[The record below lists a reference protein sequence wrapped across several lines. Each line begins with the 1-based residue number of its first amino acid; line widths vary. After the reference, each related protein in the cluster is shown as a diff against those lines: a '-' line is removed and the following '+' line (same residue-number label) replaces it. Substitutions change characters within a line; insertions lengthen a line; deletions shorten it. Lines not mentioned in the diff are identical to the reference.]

1 MPRDPLQGVADHYDV
16 IVIGSGLAGLT
27 SANTL
32 AKMGHS
38 VLLLEHHF
46 QYGGLSTWFRR
57 KGGHIFDISLHG
69 FPHGM
74 IKSCRKY
81 WTKDIASRI
90 EAIEDIRF
98 DNPQFQV
105 KTSFDRDD
113 FTRLLIEHFG
123 ISEQTVKD
131 FFDTAR
137 SMNFYEDAET
147 TTRELFERFFPGRDD
162 VVRFL
167 LEPIAYANGS
177 TLDDPA
183 ISYGIVFSN
192 FMSKGVYVFKG
203 GTDLMIKKMIEEL
216 RSNGADTRICATVEQ
231 IIAEDGKVTGVVA
244 NGRTIKAHA
253 VISNSSLYNT
263 IFKLTGKEH
272 FPADYVEK
280 AQAVRANHSS
290 TQVYIGIKKGESIPH
305 IGDLIFTSTKEH
317 FCSKALVGADV
328 TSRTFSVYYPDMRPG
343 RNQTAIVSSTNAL
356 YEDWD
361 KLSEE
366 EYQAEK
372 EKLIEETLVALERIL
387 PNIRDI
393 VDHVEAATPK
403 TVKHYTMH
411 NGGASFGTKFE
422 GLAVSE
428 ALPDQIKGLYH
439 AGSVGII
446 MSGWLG
452 AINYGVIVSNRVD
465 RELRSLKASL
475 EETTNNS
482 DPSTPPISTPT

>member
-1 MPRDPLQGVADHYDV
+1 MPRDPLEGIEEAYD
-16 IVIGSGLAGLT
+16 IVVVGSGLAGLT
-27 SANTL
+27 SANVL

-81 WTKDIASRI
+81 WTKDIADRI
-90 EAIEDIRF
+90 EAIHDIRF
-98 DNPQFQV
+98 DNPQFKLQ
-105 KTSFDRDD
+105 TTFDKED
-113 FTRLLIEHFG
+113 FSRILVEQFG
-123 ISEQTVKD
+123 IERKTVD
-131 FFDTAR
+131 EFFQTAR
-137 SMNFYEDAET
+137 SMNFYEDADL

-192 FMSKGVYVFKG
+192 FMNKGVYVFKG
-203 GTDLMIKKMIEEL
+203 GTDLMIKKMVAEL
-216 RSNGADTRICATVEQ
+216 KHNGADTRICAKVEKVLC
-231 IIAEDGKVTGVVA
+231 ENGRVTGVRV
-244 NGRTIKAHA
+244 NGREIKAKA
-253 VISNSSLYNT
+253 VISNSSLHNT
-263 IFKLTGKEH
+263 IFKLAGEDA
-272 FPADYVEK
+272 FSSEFVE
-280 AQAVRANHSS
+280 QARKVRANHSS
-290 TQVYIGIKKGESIPH
+290 TQVYIGIKKGETLPH
-305 IGDLIFTSTKEH
+305 IGDLVFTSTKEH
-317 FCSKALVGADV
+317 FCSHALVSDDI

-343 RNQTAIVSSTNAL
+343 RNQYAIVSSTNAL
-356 YEDWD
+356 YDDWA
-361 KLSEE
+361 KLSDA
-366 EYQAEK
+366 EYETAK
-372 EKLIEETLVALERIL
+372 AKLIEDTLVALENIVPDIRQRI
-387 PNIRDI
+387 
-393 VDHVEAATPK
+393 DHIEAATPK
-403 TVKHYTMH
+403 TVKHYTLH

-428 ALPDQIKGLYH
+428 ALPDQISGLYH

-465 RELRSLKASL
+465 RELRALKASI
-475 EETTNNS
+475 
-482 DPSTPPISTPT
+482 PS